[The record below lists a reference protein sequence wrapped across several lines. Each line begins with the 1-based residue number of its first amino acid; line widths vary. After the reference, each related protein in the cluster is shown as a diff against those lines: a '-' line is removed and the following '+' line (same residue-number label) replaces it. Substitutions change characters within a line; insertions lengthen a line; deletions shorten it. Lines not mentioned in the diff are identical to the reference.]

1 MSTLTCDIV
10 TPAKRLFSEEA
21 YMVVVPGVEGE
32 MGFLEDHAPL
42 VSALADGTVRVLS
55 DASTVAHRYA
65 LQGGYVQVSGKK
77 VIVLADRAVPVDEID
92 VASVQQQQTEL
103 EQKLAEA
110 PEEGAARKV
119 IELDLDWCKV
129 QEHAAQ
135 TK

>member
-10 TPAKRLFSEEA
+10 TPAKKLFTEDC

-42 VSALADGTVRVLS
+42 VSTLSDGIVRVLS
-55 DASTVAHRYA
+55 DASTVMHRYA
-65 LQGGYVQVSGKK
+65 LQGGYVQVTGKK

-92 VASVQQQQTEL
+92 VDAVKQQIADIE
-103 EQKLAEA
+103 EKLNAADKDSAEA
-110 PEEGAARKV
+110 QILEIDKKWF
-119 IELDLDWCKV
+119 EL